1 MLVIG
6 MMSGTSTDGVD
17 AALVELNGKP
27 PVLQWKLIKHIHAAY
42 DEALQKE
49 IFTCYRPETSSVD
62 RLCALNFALGRAYAG
77 VVQKLLAET
86 GIPARDIDLIG
97 CHGQTLWHIPSGESA
112 STLQLGEATVI
123 AEETGITT
131 ITNFRT
137 RDMAAGGQGAPLVP
151 VLDVM
156 LFSHPTLNRVLL
168 NLGGIANGTYLPNDA
183 RRKMGEYPFAFDT
196 GPANMLMDD
205 GIRRISGGVRQ
216 FDEGGRLAAEGIV
229 DDTLLNA
236 WIAAEPYFK
245 LRPPKTTGREL
256 FGAQYG
262 ANLFTQARQKGLS
275 DADLIATLTAFTAR
289 SVANA
294 FKDFF
299 PCLPDE
305 VIASGGGAMN
315 PTLLGML
322 ASEMP
327 GVRVF
332 PIDQVGLGSD
342 AKEAVAFAVIAYQTW
357 HYRPGNVPA
366 ATGADHPVVLGSIT
380 PGKNFPKLVME
391 WQS

>member
-27 PVLQWKLIKHIHAAY
+27 PALQWKLVKHIHVPY
-42 DEALQKE
+42 DESLQKE
-49 IFTCYRPETSSVD
+49 IFTCYRPETSGVD
-62 RLCALNFALGRAYAG
+62 RLCALNFALGKAYAG
-77 VVQKLLAET
+77 VVRQLLNET
-86 GIPARDIDLIG
+86 SIPADKIDLIG

-112 STLQLGEATVI
+112 STLQLGEAAVI
-123 AEETGITT
+123 AEQTGITT

-151 VLDVM
+151 ALDVM

-168 NLGGIANGTYLPNDA
+168 NLGGIANGTYLPNEA
-183 RRKMGEYPFAFDT
+183 LRKLGEYPYAFDT
-196 GPANMLMDD
+196 GPANMLIDD
-205 GIRRISGGVRQ
+205 GVRRISGGARQ
-216 FDEGGRLAAEGIV
+216 FDEGGKLAAQGRV
-229 DDTLLNA
+229 DDALLDA

-245 LRPPKTTGREL
+245 MKPPKTTGREL

-262 ANLFTQARQKGLS
+262 ANLFAQARQKGLS
-275 DADLIATLTAFTAR
+275 DADLVATLTAFTAR

-299 PCLPDE
+299 PRLPDE
-305 VIASGGGAMN
+305 VIASGGGALN

-322 ASEMP
+322 AQEMP

-332 PIDQVGLGSD
+332 PIEQVGLGSD
-342 AKEAVAFAVIAYQTW
+342 AKEAVAFAVLAYEAW
-357 HYRPGNVPA
+357 HHRPGNLPA
-366 ATGADHPVVLGSIT
+366 ATGARHAVVLGSIT
-380 PGKNFPKLVME
+380 PGNNFPKLVRG
-391 WQS
+391 WQA